1 MKDIL
6 ITGRRLR
13 TELLVLL
20 GCFCLAFCTNIF
32 AVVKYSRPVSELVTM
47 IGFVLVLTALFY
59 ILLWIVRLVVAAVL
73 WVAGIFKNRRD

>member
-32 AVVKYSRPVSELVTM
+32 AVVKYSRPV
-47 IGFVLVLTALFY
+47 
-59 ILLWIVRLVVAAVL
+59 
-73 WVAGIFKNRRD
+73 